1 MPLTAFRQ
9 WGDKYLSDKPP
20 TILRRKS
27 DNQPVV
33 AALVPKGSG
42 ALRAGQVELVPG
54 PGATPAQ
61 DLWWL
66 DSRSDTRP
74 SRSHGGRISRGDKG
88 AVSR

>member
-1 MPLTAFRQ
+1 M
-9 WGDKYLSDKPP
+9 GDKYLSDKPP

-54 PGATPAQ
+54 PGATPER
-61 DLWWL
+61 DMWWR
-66 DSRSDTRP
+66 DGKDDARPPRSGQVVT
-74 SRSHGGRISRGDKG
+74 
-88 AVSR
+88 A